1 MKYGKE
7 CVSGRYVNLIKYNLG
22 LINQLSVDELM
33 NPSDIAKSTYGLELL
48 ELEEREKIV
57 KSIGKLELI
66 DFIKPFWMCLN
77 LDNQDEVNKNRIH
90 FTCYLML
97 NNNENKLIDDL
108 ITSLYILYK
117 TVDINVLDADGI
129 KLIIKKDGKAIA
141 FIDDSNFI
149 DLCECMMELC
159 CFDRPKG
166 EEKINGNAELVEI
179 VRRAERKH
187 QEKQREKNEL
197 SFEEKVREVI
207 HMKNCFYDDLKN
219 ITIWQLN
226 DFYKTSL
233 YIDSYD
239 KNYQL
244 ASSGNLKIKEI
255 KDWKEQTKIMR
266 EERK

>member
-7 CVSGRYVNLIKYNLG
+7 CVSGKYVNLTKCNLG
-22 LINQLSVDELM
+22 EINQLTVAELM
-33 NPSDIAKSTYGLELL
+33 DANDIIKSIFGIELMQ
-48 ELEEREKIV
+48 LEEREKV
-57 KSIGKLELI
+57 VNSIEKLDLI

-77 LDNQDEVNKNRIH
+77 LDNQDEIKKNKIH
-90 FTCYLML
+90 LTCYLML
-97 NNNENKLIDDL
+97 NNNENNLIDDL
-108 ITSLYILYK
+108 ITSLYVLYR
-117 TVDINVLDADGI
+117 TVDISVVDIDGV
-129 KLIIKKDGKAIA
+129 KLIIRKEGKAIA
-141 FIDDSNFI
+141 FIDNSNFI
-149 DLCECMMELC
+149 DLCECLMELC

-166 EEKINGNAELVEI
+166 EEKINGDAELVEI

-187 QEKQREKNEL
+187 QQKQREKNEL

-219 ITIWQLN
+219 ITLWQLN
-226 DFYKTSL
+226 DFYKTNL
-233 YIDSYD
+233 YIDSYN